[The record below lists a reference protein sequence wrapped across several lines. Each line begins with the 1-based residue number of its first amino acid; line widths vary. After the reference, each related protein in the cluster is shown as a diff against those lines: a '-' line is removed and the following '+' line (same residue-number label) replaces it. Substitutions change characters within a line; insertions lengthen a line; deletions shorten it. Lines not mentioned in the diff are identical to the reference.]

1 MQQKNLIVK
10 KTTTSL
16 KFLLDANL
24 SPLTAEFLRN
34 LNFDAVSIL
43 EQKLHY
49 LSDEDVVKKAKR
61 EGRIIITF
69 DQDFVDLWYFR
80 EKGKVGIMRI
90 RTKNQ
95 TPENVNKILK
105 KFFESPKSKAD
116 FGKQLVVIKETGIRI
131 SNIRS

>member
-1 MQQKNLIVK
+1 M
-10 KTTTSL
+10 
-16 KFLLDANL
+16 DANL

-49 LSDEDVVKKAKR
+49 LSDEEVVKKAKR

-95 TPENVNKILK
+95 TPENVNKIIK
-105 KFFESPKSKAD
+105 KFLESPKSKAD